1 MPELTE
7 KGHILE
13 IGPEKLWEK
22 YLPIVK
28 KPRSVLGHLH
38 QKTYFKSTHA
48 FCTQD
53 GIKNVDLTDNEVS
66 DLIRKI

>member
-1 MPELTE
+1 MNFQPPKGIKRLEKLKMQNYTPETIKWFMPELTE

-28 KPRSVLGHLH
+28 QPRSVLGHLH
-38 QKTYFKSTHA
+38 
-48 FCTQD
+48 
-53 GIKNVDLTDNEVS
+53 
-66 DLIRKI
+66 